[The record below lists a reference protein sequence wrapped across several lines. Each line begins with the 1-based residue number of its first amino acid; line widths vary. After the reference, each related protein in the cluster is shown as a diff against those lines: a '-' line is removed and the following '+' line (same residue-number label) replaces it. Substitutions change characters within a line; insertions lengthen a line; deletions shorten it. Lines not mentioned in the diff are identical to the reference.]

1 MAGFDLIIF
10 DCDGVLVDSEV
21 IASQVESKL
30 LTDAGYPISPEEL
43 AERFAGL
50 TWKDILY
57 EVEREASIPFSATLL
72 DASEALLDKKLA
84 DDVLAI
90 EGALEA
96 VARIPGPRCICS
108 NSSAHR
114 LKAMLA
120 RTGIDRLFGDHIYS
134 AKEVGEG
141 RTKPAPDVFL
151 HGAKQFDA
159 NPVNVLVIED
169 SVHGIEAAVAAG
181 MRVVGFTGGSHSYP
195 GHADKLTE
203 AGAETVIHRMADLPA
218 TVEALAGWSELL

>member
-1 MAGFDLIIF
+1 MSGFDLIIF

-30 LTDAGYPISPEEL
+30 LTDAGYPISAEEL

-50 TWKDILY
+50 TWKDILF

-84 DDVLAI
+84 AEVVAI
-90 EGALEA
+90 DGAA
-96 VARIPGPRCICS
+96 AAIARIAGPRCICS
-108 NSSAHR
+108 NSSGHR

-134 AKEVGEG
+134 AKDVGEG

-151 HGAKQFDA
+151 HGAGQFDA
-159 NPVNVLVIED
+159 DPANVLVIED
-169 SVHGIEAAVAAG
+169 SVHGIEAATAAG

-195 GHADKLTE
+195 GHADALTE

-218 TVEALAGWSELL
+218 TVKALAGWSELL

>member
-10 DCDGVLVDSEV
+10 DCDGVLVDSEI
-21 IASQVESKL
+21 IAAEVESKL
-30 LTDAGYPISPEEL
+30 LTDAGFPISAEEM

-50 TWKDILY
+50 TWKDILF
-57 EVEREASIPFSATLL
+57 EVEREASIPFSANLL
-72 DASEALLDKKLA
+72 DASEKLLDKKLA
-84 DDVLAI
+84 AEVRAI
-90 EGALEA
+90 DGAA
-96 VARIPGPRCICS
+96 AAIARIKGPRCICS

-120 RTGIDRLFGDHIYS
+120 RTGIDRLFGDHVYS

-151 HGAKQFDA
+151 HASAQFEAKPA
-159 NPVNVLVIED
+159 NVLVIED
-169 SVHGIEAAVAAG
+169 SMHGIHAASAAG

-195 GHADKLTE
+195 GHADRLTE
-203 AGAETVIHRMADLPA
+203 AGAETVISRMADLPA